1 MDFHSLARKEL
12 QILCKKNKIPA
23 NLTNVAMA
31 DSLASLQHVEGLDEF
46 LNESKSESQQFPEG
60 ALIGSPDAPRTSCR
74 TSTRRK
80 PISDEPESSQI
91 LTRTC
96 RGTRR
101 GVVEEMD
108 QERTEVVPK
117 TPAARSSRRGR
128 PASARQK
135 TESQKDESSVQRA
148 CSTRRS
154 VRLLEKTMEK
164 LSLVKDKKIQ
174 PMKIDDID
182 SSVTMSGTNG
192 SSSEVCSGKEKTVD
206 LEVSSVLKS
215 EGSPEIQIDLNNN
228 NVQEKREDHVSELE
242 ESKSKSELM
251 DLVEKSVENMD
262 VIEETF
268 GDKEINSVQL
278 ANFPYETQ
286 NSHSEDS
293 KAEQDLGSEDPL
305 AAEVLDDVSV
315 NIIAQDIAP
324 KSSLRLEENEFSN
337 VKESVE
343 PIPFNTSSSCV
354 QADKSETL
362 SSEASAVPETKSWT
376 IKSPDGQ
383 SHILTSIGPDMR
395 LTEDDYQG
403 KFDFESESITEE
415 EHDDDSCEFEDAEAS
430 DQNSSEHLEHISDEK
445 VETEEKEASLVDV
458 NVVEAEVAIAESSY
472 QRKCDFE
479 SESVTEEETEEET
492 GDDSSEE
499 ESVESEA
506 WDIESTDTEIGS
518 DDNVVEAEV
527 AIAESSYQRKCDFES
542 ESVTEEEME
551 EETGDDSSEE
561 ESVESEASDI
571 ESTDTE
577 IGSDDNAES
586 EETNLEASLV
596 DIVVAEAEMD
606 IKTQSQFICDADD
619 ASMKNF
625 TCSGALVDVCVVSA
639 EEFTTITSEHLPASL
654 KETSPA
660 QHLISGGSKVTT
672 KSPLPSF
679 SADQP
684 SGQFPR
690 PTLPTPS
697 KSSSKSHPIIQ
708 MITDALDENEGNAVA
723 QDEVKKNKNPTD
735 DICSMP
741 KLYEGTSLRKL
752 QKMLKENLQIEN
764 EKKVGKPRVALQ
776 TLPENRMA
784 ADEPQKEN

>member
-1 MDFHSLARKEL
+1 MVFSL
-12 QILCKKNKIPA
+12 
-23 NLTNVAMA
+23 
-31 DSLASLQHVEGLDEF
+31 F
-46 LNESKSESQQFPEG
+46 LS
-60 ALIGSPDAPRTSCR
+60 
-74 TSTRRK
+74 
-80 PISDEPESSQI
+80 
-91 LTRTC
+91 
-96 RGTRR
+96 
-101 GVVEEMD
+101 
-108 QERTEVVPK
+108 
-117 TPAARSSRRGR
+117 
-128 PASARQK
+128 
-135 TESQKDESSVQRA
+135 
-148 CSTRRS
+148 
-154 VRLLEKTMEK
+154 
-164 LSLVKDKKIQ
+164 
-174 PMKIDDID
+174 ID
-182 SSVTMSGTNG
+182 
-192 SSSEVCSGKEKTVD
+192 
-206 LEVSSVLKS
+206 
-215 EGSPEIQIDLNNN
+215 
-228 NVQEKREDHVSELE
+228 
-242 ESKSKSELM
+242 
-251 DLVEKSVENMD
+251 
-262 VIEETF
+262 IEYF
-268 GDKEINSVQL
+268 AEINSVQL
-278 ANFPYETQ
+278 ANFSYETQ

-415 EHDDDSCEFEDAEAS
+415 EHDDDSCEEEFADTEAS

-499 ESVESEA
+499 ESMESEA
-506 WDIESTDTEIGS
+506 W
-518 DDNVVEAEV
+518 
-527 AIAESSYQRKCDFES
+527 
-542 ESVTEEEME
+542 
-551 EETGDDSSEE
+551 
-561 ESVESEASDI
+561 DI

-660 QHLISGGSKVTT
+660 QHMISGGSKVTT

-708 MITDALDENEGNAVA
+708 MITDALDENEENTVA

-752 QKMLKENLQIEN
+752 QKMLKEKLHIEN
-764 EKKVGKPRVALQ
+764 EKKVRTVF
-776 TLPENRMA
+776 
-784 ADEPQKEN
+784 